1 MEDTYLNKLKQFY
14 FDNFY
19 IPSYEEM
26 CKLFN
31 VSSKHAVTY
40 WVNIWKEQGLIMSVK
55 EKLMPTDAF
64 FEFPVLGT
72 IQAGIPSEGHTMQ
85 ETLMLHPFNFKNP
98 AYTYLLKVRGD
109 SMIGAGIIEGDLVVL
124 DKKLEPRNGSVVAA
138 LVDGEWTLKY
148 YRTKN
153 GQVYLQAANDKYPN
167 IHPKEQLEIGGVV
180 IKVIREY
187 TN

>member
-14 FDNFY
+14 FTNFY

-26 CKLFN
+26 CKLFGL
-31 VSSKHAVTY
+31 SSKHAITY
-40 WVNIWKEQGLIMSVK
+40 WVNKWKEQGLIMSVK

-64 FEFPVLGT
+64 FEFPVLGM
-72 IQAGIPSEGHTMQ
+72 IQAGVPAEAHSMQ
-85 ETLMLHPFNFKNP
+85 ETLMLHPFNFRNP

-138 LVDGEWTLKY
+138 FVDGEWTLKY
-148 YRTKN
+148 FRSKD
-153 GQVYLQAANDKYPN
+153 GQTYLEAANPHYPS
-167 IHPKEQLEIGGVV
+167 IYPKEQLEIGGVV

-187 TN
+187 NN